1 MLEQKAKEFAIEAH
15 KGQLRKDGITPYIKH
30 PIEVVNLLKN
40 IDSNSDVLCASY
52 LHDVIEDC
60 KITKE
65 LLEKEF
71 NPNIARI
78 VSALT
83 RDINRE
89 EYKKRIKNSDYQIQ
103 IVKLADMVANCKDLY
118 SYLSEKTITQ
128 KVNDCNNFYFSLAQ
142 KTCPGFYEL
151 LKKYTKKWN

>member
-15 KGQLRKDGITPYIKH
+15 KGQFRIIDGITPYVNH

-40 IDSNSDVLCASY
+40 IDSNSDVLCAGY

-60 KITKE
+60 GITKE

-83 RDINRE
+83 RDVNRE

-103 IVKLADMVANCKDLY
+103 IVKLADMVDNCKDLY
-118 SYLSEKTITQ
+118 SGLPKKKITR
-128 KVNDCNNFYFSLAQ
+128 KVNDCNDFYFSLAQ
-142 KTCPGFYEL
+142 KICPEFYEL
-151 LKKYTKKWN
+151 LKKYIKK